1 MCIFE
6 CSIELACV
14 HIDLPLLRSLRMDQ
28 AYGAARVAIDAPELE
43 ELDVNC
49 SAGYTGA
56 DYWSFTL
63 RAPRLRRLTWSEQF
77 AERVHID
84 VGRPGSVTS
93 GRIKFTWEPVCCRA
107 MEDLR
112 AQMARILEGLL
123 PELSPEGVADAARS
137 GTPASASPAL
147 PFHWEIDLVR

>member
-1 MCIFE
+1 
-6 CSIELACV
+6 
-14 HIDLPLLRSLRMDQ
+14 MDK
-28 AYGAARVAIDAPELE
+28 AYGAPCATIDAPELE
-43 ELDVNC
+43 ELHVNC
-49 SAGYTGA
+49 GAGFAAA
-56 DYWSFTL
+56 DYRSFSL
-63 RAPRLRRLTWSEQF
+63 RAPRLRCLTWSEQF

-93 GRIKFTWEPVCCRA
+93 GRIKFTWEPVSCRA

-112 AQMARILEGLL
+112 AQMARLLEGLL